1 VLWPLATGLAFCA
14 LAYGQAWCTG
24 TTRPALLFGLL
35 GIIFLAAT
43 VVNMVTAPRDP

>member
-1 VLWPLATGLAFCA
+1 MLWPLATGLAFCA
-14 LAYGQAWCTG
+14 LGLWAGLLYQHNQA
-24 TTRPALLFGLL
+24 ALLFGLL